1 MLHSSI
7 LNILCVT
14 DYYLPGMRAG
24 GLISSIAGLREVLRD
39 KAKIFI
45 FTRSRDLGERGP
57 YANVIPN
64 LWIETEAGSVFYAD
78 NHTFNLKGL
87 KSAISSQNFDAIY
100 LNSFFLAI
108 WLNISAHRSQIHI
121 RNYFGPPRGSR
132 AERRILTGCD
142 FYEISEKEALHSRCQ
157 SDRHL

>member
-100 LNSFFLAI
+100 LNSFFSPYGSIFPLI
-108 WLNISAHRSQIHI
+108 DRRFISGTALSL
-121 RNYFGPPRGSR
+121 PVVVAPRGEFSP
-132 AERRILTGCD
+132 A
-142 FYEISEKEALHSRCQ
+142 ALSMK
-157 SDRHL
+157 SLKKSST